1 MITSIHFSL
10 PWILKILNG
19 SRLPLPL
26 KTEKVSII
34 IINFAFCCTSSVS
47 YRLYSAAYSSDRH
60 LDNCIKFSIDERLFA
75 CYTPIIA
82 EANFCFRKEVFTM
95 RMLKPEY
102 FVKLEEY
109 INDYQQKR
117 GYSPSISDMVRDLGI
132 PQTTVYRYLTH
143 MKENGMLEINGRG
156 KIITKGMAKTRRDT
170 IKLPVLG
177 AVSCGIPKY
186 AEENIEEYVQVP
198 ASWFGSGAFF
208 ALRADGQSMINAGI
222 DDGDLVIIRKQEH
235 AEPGQIVVALINNED
250 ATLKRYRPRGNGQYI
265 DLVPENDKFKVRT
278 VDLSCETLVIQG
290 VAVKVLKDLE

>member
-26 KTEKVSII
+26 KTEKVSIKI
-34 IINFAFCCTSSVS
+34 ITFAFCCTSSVS
-47 YRLYSAAYSSDRH
+47 YRLYSAAYASDRH

-170 IKLPVLG
+170 IKLDALGRRMKPDYISSTFSVLLEKKG
-177 AVSCGIPKY
+177 
-186 AEENIEEYVQVP
+186 
-198 ASWFGSGAFF
+198 
-208 ALRADGQSMINAGI
+208 
-222 DDGDLVIIRKQEH
+222 
-235 AEPGQIVVALINNED
+235 
-250 ATLKRYRPRGNGQYI
+250 LKRIRFHDLRHSCASLLLANG
-265 DLVPENDKFKVRT
+265 VPMKQIQEWLGHSDFNTTANIYAHLDYSSKVT
-278 VDLSCETLVIQG
+278 SAQAMEKGLPLPEDFDTGGWDG
-290 VAVKVLKDLE
+290 VVST